1 MKSVTIPT
9 MLEPLGVMPS
19 CSRPAVS
26 NDPFSEVLFKT
37 LKYRSSYPH
46 RPCQDLRVD
55 EPMLSMVATLRR
67 AVRRSGA
74 RVPRARQAPLNSSM
88 RAIKRKISAEMC
100 RVSVQNIGPI
110 THPITPN

>member
-1 MKSVTIPT
+1 MRRKSVTIPT

-55 EPMLSMVATLRR
+55 EP
-67 AVRRSGA
+67 
-74 RVPRARQAPLNSSM
+74 
-88 RAIKRKISAEMC
+88 
-100 RVSVQNIGPI
+100 
-110 THPITPN
+110 HPIKNYLSVFDLGKWV